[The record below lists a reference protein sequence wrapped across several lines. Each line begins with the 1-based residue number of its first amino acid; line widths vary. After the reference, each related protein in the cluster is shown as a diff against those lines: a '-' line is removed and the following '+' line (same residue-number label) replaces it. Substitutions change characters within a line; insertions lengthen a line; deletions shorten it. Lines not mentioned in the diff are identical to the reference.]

1 MKILKVLVNVLT
13 WLFLITIIALAIIT
27 IITNFN
33 IFIGYQSFL
42 VQSGSMEPAIM
53 IGDIVVV
60 QKQNQYFKNDVI
72 TFLNK
77 DQRVVTHRI
86 IETKETDG
94 EIQFITK
101 GDANRSED
109 EDSIVAHQVL
119 GKVVFVIPK
128 LGFFVAFAK
137 SIFGLILLIIVPSVI
152 LIINQLIEMKNG

>member
-86 IETKETDG
+86 IEIKETDG

-101 GDANRSED
+101 GDANRS
-109 EDSIVAHQVL
+109 
-119 GKVVFVIPK
+119 
-128 LGFFVAFAK
+128 
-137 SIFGLILLIIVPSVI
+137 
-152 LIINQLIEMKNG
+152 